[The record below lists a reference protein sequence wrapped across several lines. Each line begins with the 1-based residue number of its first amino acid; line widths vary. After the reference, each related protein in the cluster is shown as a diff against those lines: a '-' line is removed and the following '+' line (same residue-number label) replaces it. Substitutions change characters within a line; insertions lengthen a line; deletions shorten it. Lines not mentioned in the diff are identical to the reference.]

1 MNWDD
6 PIQRAELINRV
17 GPTEYNRL
25 IQKHFEASTVA
36 IVNGYRIR
44 PVGSRFGRLYL
55 VSGTNGAFRELEEA
69 KKFAALRAPGKAR
82 LPASP
87 DTDEGAPVK

>member
-25 IQKHFEASTVA
+25 IQKHFEDSTVA

-44 PVGSRFGRLYL
+44 PVSSQFGRLYL
-55 VSGTNGAFRELEEA
+55 VSGTNGAFRKLEEA
-69 KKFAALRAPGKAR
+69 KKFAASRAPGKLA
-82 LPASP
+82 
-87 DTDEGAPVK
+87 APSLTRRG